1 MEPTHVKLH
10 TQTILVRKI
19 ANDKEMEDCLIVRE
33 YQRKKVQR
41 RKSWFVSV
49 LKLQIENLDIE

>member
-10 TQTILVRKI
+10 TQTTLVRKI

-33 YQRKKVQR
+33 YQR